1 LSHRGLIAGCRF
13 GLAAA
18 ALFSLAINLL
28 MLTSAFYMFQVFDRV
43 LVSRSAETLLYL
55 TLLAVLALG
64 TLGVLETIRARM
76 LVRIG
81 GWIEQRLSVEVLAR
95 SVDAANAGR
104 SCGYQRLSDLGQI
117 RSFLGGPG
125 VLSLFDLPW
134 VPVYLVALYLL
145 HPKLGHVTLLG
156 AAALLIVGTLNE
168 RLTHRRLKEA
178 SSGSTAL
185 QRNAEAM
192 IRNAAVVDGL
202 GMVAD
207 FAARWSTLFGETQSQ
222 RLLANE
228 RSSSLVAI
236 ARFIRAG
243 LQIGILGLGA
253 YLVMENQITAGAMI
267 AGSILLGRALAP
279 IEQANSNLR
288 PAVAAWDAARRLRS
302 FLAEPP
308 RRPQSMPL
316 PPPSGRLELVEVS
329 YAVRGARQ
337 QPRPV
342 LSKIS
347 FTAAPG
353 ELIAVIG
360 PSASGK
366 STLARLIVGIL
377 APDAGTVRL
386 DGADMFSWARS
397 EIGDFVGYLPQE
409 LELFAGQVKDNIA
422 RMREPD
428 PVAVAQAAQLAG
440 CHDMILRLPHGYE
453 TEIGE
458 GGQYLS
464 GGQRQRIALARALY
478 GTPRL
483 LVLDEPDASLD
494 PEGDAALGAA
504 LAGAKERSCTTVV
517 IAHRPNILARADKIL
532 VLRDGRIDLFGPRS
546 EVMTEL
552 SRRVSESKRRLQ
564 PVPGGRQ
571 IEAAQPDDREN
582 AGAAE

>member
-1 LSHRGLIAGCRF
+1 MPHRGLIAGCRF
-13 GLAAA
+13 GFAAA

-125 VLSLFDLPW
+125 ILSLFDLPW

-156 AAALLIVGTLNE
+156 AAALLIVGALNE

-178 SSGSTAL
+178 SSGSNAL
-185 QRNAEAM
+185 QRKAEAM

-207 FAARWSTLFGETQSQ
+207 FAARWSSLFAQTQSF

-228 RSSSLVAI
+228 RSSSLVAV

-267 AGSILLGRALAP
+267 AG
-279 IEQANSNLR
+279 
-288 PAVAAWDAARRLRS
+288 
-302 FLAEPP
+302 
-308 RRPQSMPL
+308 
-316 PPPSGRLELVEVS
+316 
-329 YAVRGARQ
+329 
-337 QPRPV
+337 
-342 LSKIS
+342 
-347 FTAAPG
+347 
-353 ELIAVIG
+353 
-360 PSASGK
+360 
-366 STLARLIVGIL
+366 
-377 APDAGTVRL
+377 
-386 DGADMFSWARS
+386 
-397 EIGDFVGYLPQE
+397 
-409 LELFAGQVKDNIA
+409 
-422 RMREPD
+422 
-428 PVAVAQAAQLAG
+428 
-440 CHDMILRLPHGYE
+440 
-453 TEIGE
+453 
-458 GGQYLS
+458 
-464 GGQRQRIALARALY
+464 
-478 GTPRL
+478 
-483 LVLDEPDASLD
+483 
-494 PEGDAALGAA
+494 
-504 LAGAKERSCTTVV
+504 
-517 IAHRPNILARADKIL
+517 
-532 VLRDGRIDLFGPRS
+532 
-546 EVMTEL
+546 
-552 SRRVSESKRRLQ
+552 
-564 PVPGGRQ
+564 
-571 IEAAQPDDREN
+571 
-582 AGAAE
+582 